1 MMKVLLGVCGGGYN
15 ERFLEKNFKR
25 QLPNKVHAVLGVGVF
40 ISFCLS
46 LSYLI
51 DIN

>member
-25 QLPNKVHAVLGVGVF
+25 QLPNKVHAVLGVGVLHRLP
-40 ISFCLS
+40 SKLLPS
-46 LSYLI
+46 K
-51 DIN
+51 